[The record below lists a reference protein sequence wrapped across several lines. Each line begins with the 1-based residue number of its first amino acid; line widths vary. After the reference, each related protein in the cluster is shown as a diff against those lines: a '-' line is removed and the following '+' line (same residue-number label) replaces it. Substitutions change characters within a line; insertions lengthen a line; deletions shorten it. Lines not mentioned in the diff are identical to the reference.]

1 MQVSSKTV
9 VKIQLT
15 LTEKEARWLM
25 AYIQNPMCDPQD
37 EPAEDAE
44 MRKQFFNSIK
54 SRLK

>member
-1 MQVSSKTV
+1 MQVNSKKV
-9 VKIQLT
+9 VKIQLI

-25 AYIQNPMCDPQD
+25 AYVQNPRCEPQD
-37 EPAEDAE
+37 EPSGDAE